1 MALSLIMILH
11 ELAANAAKH
20 GARRTGNV
28 KVSWK
33 EVGSDGNELQLTWQE
48 FGVATKIRAEGAGYD
63 ATTKSLGARVHRHFL
78 DGGILVDLA
87 IPLR

>member
-1 MALSLIMILH
+1 
-11 ELAANAAKH
+11 
-20 GARRTGNV
+20 
-28 KVSWK
+28 VSWK

-48 FGVATKIRAEGAGYD
+48 FGVATKIRAEGAGYGFTQID
-63 ATTKSLGARVHRHFL
+63 ATTKSLGAPVHRHFL